1 MDPHKIDYM
10 SHNLNSFKG
19 IIWGTIGVI
28 KGDTRSSKTRA
39 HVISRN
45 DKSRKSAARLA
56 KVQCAPFA
64 RAL

>member
-19 IIWGTIGVI
+19 IIWGAIGVI

-39 HVISRN
+39 HIISRN

-56 KVQCAPFA
+56 QSSVPPFC
-64 RAL
+64 